1 MPVGHYP
8 LQDLEI
14 QFETFVVR
22 ELLRDT
28 EDIYCSSSIL
38 VCSSSR
44 GTLNSHRGVTLRACS
59 SLSSRFE
66 HELHVYNRVAN
77 PQESDGFCILK
88 LREKEGDVF
97 LAARRHVTRVE
108 PIGH

>member
-66 HELHVYNRVAN
+66 HELHSSVIA
-77 PQESDGFCILK
+77 QLSHDW
-88 LREKEGDVF
+88 
-97 LAARRHVTRVE
+97 VE
-108 PIGH
+108 YDFTALIALIYRL